1 IKPKQGIFYDGQI
14 FDAYK
19 FVADL
24 IRTARKSIIV
34 IDNYVDD
41 AVLTLLSKAGK
52 KVKITI
58 LTKTISKQLVL
69 DVKKYN
75 EQYPE
80 IIKEIINRGHT
91 VGNHS
96 FHHDP
101 FLMLKSSRVIY
112 QEILTTQELLK
123 KLGVQTF
130 AFRPPVGIVN
140 PGLASLLK
148 KLNMDCI
155 IFSCRAVD
163 RGNRRVKHLSRK
175 FSRKLRRMTSFCCM
189 MCRRIVY
196 RSGKCFQKK

>member
-1 IKPKQGIFYDGQI
+1 MQIFQRLGRWRKQIEHKAEADYKFEQIFNAIEAKSIKPKQGIFYDGQI

-80 IIKEIINRGHT
+80 IIIKEFYAHDRFIIIDDKT
-91 VGNHS
+91 VYHFGAS
-96 FHHDP
+96 
-101 FLMLKSSRVIY
+101 LKD
-112 QEILTTQELLK
+112 LGK
-123 KLGVQTF
+123 KWF
-130 AFRPPVGIVN
+130 AFSRFDKE
-140 PGLASLLK
+140 AFSLLEK
-148 KLNMDCI
+148 VAVI
-155 IFSCRAVD
+155 I
-163 RGNRRVKHLSRK
+163 KE
-175 FSRKLRRMTSFCCM
+175 
-189 MCRRIVY
+189 
-196 RSGKCFQKK
+196 